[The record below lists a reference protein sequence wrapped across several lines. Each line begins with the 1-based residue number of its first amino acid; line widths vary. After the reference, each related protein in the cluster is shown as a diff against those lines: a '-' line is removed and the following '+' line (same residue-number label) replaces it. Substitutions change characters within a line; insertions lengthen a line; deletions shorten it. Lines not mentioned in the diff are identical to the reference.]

1 MRISMEFEISYLQ
14 FWDKVGS
21 NLGFIFP
28 KMVCYGATYLEEQP
42 ELKELGLKV
51 ISGYIS
57 IFTFQV
63 IDEQKF
69 FLAKIKY
76 GI

>member
-1 MRISMEFEISYLQ
+1 MEFKISYLQ

-21 NLGFIFP
+21 NLGFKYY
-28 KMVCYGATYLEEQP
+28 KMICYGATYLEEQP
-42 ELKELGLKV
+42 ELKELGLK
-51 ISGYIS
+51 ITSGHES
-57 IFTFQV
+57 IFTFRV
-63 IDEQKF
+63 IDKQKF

>member
-1 MRISMEFEISYLQ
+1 MRITMEFKISYLQ

-21 NLGFIFP
+21 NLEFSFD
-28 KMVCYGATYLEEQP
+28 KMICYGATYLEEQP
-42 ELKELGLKV
+42 ELKELGLK
-51 ISGYIS
+51 ITSGYIS

>member
-1 MRISMEFEISYLQ
+1 MEFKINYLQ

-21 NLGFIFP
+21 NLGFEFN

-42 ELKELGLKV
+42 ELKELGLK
-51 ISGYIS
+51 ITSGRVS

-63 IDEQKF
+63 IDKQKYL
-69 FLAKIKY
+69 LAKIKY